1 MVTVPRLGGTTKKK
15 PRRKELADMP
25 RQRKQSGY
33 IYQRAGWWILRY
45 REDVYQSGQL
55 VRKQLAK
62 QLQAVA
68 PEHHRLKR
76 PPASVAKLAESFLA
90 PLNNQSTTS
99 DSTRSLAGFVGAF
112 YLPHVKEHMRASTY
126 NGYRSVWV
134 SSRAAMWPDAPARL
148 PHTRWRTTAADHCPA
163 GEASQGNFEAN
174 QIAALSRLQASSPA
188 GFHRHPESHAR
199 RFHSKRLRAQ
209 PTNRGVHP

>member
-1 MVTVPRLGGTTKKK
+1 MVTVPHLGSTTKKE

-90 PLNNQSTTS
+90 PLNNQSTPPIPPAAWQDLSMLSIFPTS
-99 DSTRSLAGFVGAF
+99 KSTCGPV
-112 YLPHVKEHMRASTY
+112 
-126 NGYRSVWV
+126 
-134 SSRAAMWPDAPARL
+134 
-148 PHTRWRTTAADHCPA
+148 RTTVIAVSGYHLEPRC
-163 GEASQGNFEAN
+163 G
-174 QIAALSRLQASSPA
+174 QI
-188 GFHRHPESHAR
+188 
-199 RFHSKRLRAQ
+199 RLRDSAHSMENNCCR
-209 PTNRGVHP
+209 PLPGRRS